1 LLSLLWKPSQ
11 LTLNLHMNNEND
23 QTPLNDFEHNPLT
36 SEQADKK
43 RFPAA
48 LSSVSNKGIVIGL
61 IVFLILLLIG
71 FMASRSLPGESLYAV
86 KTQVLERLD
95 AAVQF
100 GSKNKA
106 ANQVHNMETRLSET
120 KELSEKGDVSEEAI
134 AALHDRVLTH
144 AEVLKQLVEQE
155 SSDFSMEDRLFTL
168 NNFASVAGAM
178 ETIGE
183 NDPDLL
189 TFGDQMEDVRR
200 DTVNIYKD
208 TADIFVQ
215 STTPDNALEFIK
227 NSLGEV
233 SGKLS
238 NEAGISEE
246 TIDDAE
252 EYIYRLSI
260 AVKEKDYTKA
270 IYSVGEA
277 ARFIKIEE
285 YTGAITPLAQ
295 APSESNASSTPSD
308 DSGTSTVASTTPT
321 TTLPL

>member
-1 LLSLLWKPSQ
+1 
-11 LTLNLHMNNEND
+11 
-23 QTPLNDFEHNPLT
+23 
-36 SEQADKK
+36 
-43 RFPAA
+43 
-48 LSSVSNKGIVIGL
+48 
-61 IVFLILLLIG
+61 
-71 FMASRSLPGESLYAV
+71 
-86 KTQVLERLD
+86 
-95 AAVQF
+95 
-100 GSKNKA
+100 
-106 ANQVHNMETRLSET
+106 METRLSET